1 MARLTRE
8 RDEALERE
16 KATADVLSV
25 ISSSPGELEPV
36 FQAMLANAA
45 RICEAKFGILAL
57 YESDG
62 RFRIVAMHNAPP
74 GFAELKRREP
84 VIRPGPLAR
93 MAATKELIHIPDV
106 SKLAAAEG
114 RDPDTALFSD
124 LTGVRT

>member
-16 KATADVLSV
+16 KATADVLRV

-62 RFRIVAMHNAPP
+62 RSVSSQCITPRPP
-74 GFAELKRREP
+74 LP
-84 VIRPGPLAR
+84 N
-93 MAATKELIHIPDV
+93 
-106 SKLAAAEG
+106 S
-114 RDPDTALFSD
+114 SD
-124 LTGVRT
+124 ASR